1 MHNDVESILFSEEQ
15 LQNICKKLGKQITED
30 FKGQEVLV
38 VGVLKGSFI
47 FLGDLVKRIDG
58 DLNIDFIDASSYYN
72 GTETT
77 SHVTISKDL
86 SIDPA
91 GKCVLIVED
100 IVDSGNTANFLVDY
114 MRAKKAKDV
123 KFCTL
128 FDKPERRK
136 VPFTP
141 DYIGATVDN
150 NFIVGYG
157 LDYAEKYRHLP
168 YIGILKESVYL

>member
-1 MHNDVESILFSEEQ
+1 MHNDVEKILFSEEE
-15 LQNICKKLGKQITED
+15 LKKICQRLGKQITKAFE
-30 FKGQEVLV
+30 GQKVLV

-47 FLGDLVKRIDG
+47 FLGDLVKNIDG

-72 GTETT
+72 GTQTT

-86 SIDPA
+86 SIDPD

-114 MRAKKAKDV
+114 MKAKNAKDV

-128 FDKPERRK
+128 FDKPKRRQ
-136 VPFTP
+136 VAFTP
-141 DYIGATVDN
+141 DYIGASVDD

-157 LDYAEKYRHLP
+157 LDYAENYRHLP